1 MKTGS
6 TSSNSNSAQGP
17 EQARQAASQIF
28 NLQNGLKAYR
38 GRLDGLD
45 DKKVFDKKV
54 REETDFR
61 NQVMTNPTWAKDYGD
76 GWKEIEDAIHQQAA
90 DFPVQFYHRSGSTT
104 LATAL
109 QLVQYV
115 AEIAKP
121 DGERLPGYHD
131 AELDSLKFQL
141 LSPAPSYPNF
151 EIAQMT
157 GALEADRIPLP
168 ANDEVL
174 AAVRNG
180 REPAVAAKEL
190 VTGTKLSDLA
200 VRKSLLESGAP
211 AIAASTDPMI
221 LLARKLDPI
230 VRAQIKKNDAIESV
244 VDRAGEKLGKARFA
258 VYGKSSYP
266 DATFTLRLSYGAA
279 SGYPMNGT
287 IAPYKTTYYGLYDR
301 SASFNNAPPFNL
313 PTRYVER
320 LGKFDLNTPLDFVTT
335 NDIIGGNS
343 GSPVINQKGELV
355 GLVFDGNIQAL
366 VGDFVYDD
374 YQNRTVAVHS
384 SAMLMALR
392 QIYDAGKLADVIQG
406 KAH

>member
-1 MKTGS
+1 M
-6 TSSNSNSAQGP
+6 A
-17 EQARQAASQIF
+17 
-28 NLQNGLKAYR
+28 
-38 GRLDGLD
+38 
-45 DKKVFDKKV
+45 
-54 REETDFR
+54 
-61 NQVMTNPTWAKDYGD
+61 NPTWAKDYGD
-76 GWKEIEDAIHQQAA
+76 AWKEIEDAIQQQAA
-90 DFPVQFYHRSGSTT
+90 VFPVQFYHRSGSAT

-109 QLVQYV
+109 ELVQYV

-121 DGERLPGYHD
+121 DGERLPGYHE
-131 AELDSLKFQL
+131 AQLESLKFQL

-157 GALEADRIPLP
+157 GALEADRLHLS
-168 ANDEVL
+168 ANDEFVAAVL
-174 AAVRNG
+174 AG

-200 VRKSLLESGAP
+200 VRKSLLEGGAP

-221 LLARKLDPI
+221 VLARKLDPI
-230 VRAQIKKNDAIESV
+230 IRAQIKKNDAIESV
-244 VDRAGEKLGKARFA
+244 LDRAGEKLGKARFA
-258 VYGKSSYP
+258 VYGKNTYP

-279 SGYPMNGT
+279 AGYPMNGT
-287 IAPYKTTYYGLYDR
+287 ITPYKTTYYGLYDR

-313 PTRYVER
+313 PNRYVER

-355 GLVFDGNIQAL
+355 GLVFDGNIQSL

-392 QIYDAGKLADVIQG
+392 QIYDAGKLADEIQG